1 MMAEQAITWRV
12 MYLSVEDWLD
22 RGSVMVPS
30 LEKALMGITRTLG
43 SSLEVNLLFGIF
55 AALLRHIILV
65 PVMGH

>member
-1 MMAEQAITWRV
+1 
-12 MYLSVEDWLD
+12 MYLSVEDWRD
-22 RGSVMVPS
+22 TGSVKVPS

-55 AALLRHIILV
+55 ALWRHIILV

>member
-1 MMAEQAITWRV
+1 
-12 MYLSVEDWLD
+12 
-22 RGSVMVPS
+22 MVPS